1 MAMSRR
7 AMEDFI
13 KVVTLENYHEAN
25 LLESI
30 LNERAIPHH
39 IESYYDTAFDGL
51 YQTQKGWGR
60 LSAPKSFHEEIME
73 IISDLREEASKVI

>member
-1 MAMSRR
+1 MNRR

-13 KVVTLENYHEAN
+13 KVVTLENNHEAN
-25 LLESI
+25 LLDEI
-30 LNERAIPHH
+30 LNQRAIPHH

-60 LSAPKSFHEEIME
+60 LSAPESYHKEIME
-73 IISDLREEASKVI
+73 IISELREAVDKEESL